1 MGSCVF
7 GSVEAIDFEVKSDMK
22 NVPQGPSFEYSEGG
36 MFYKPRQWNMA
47 LTYVGTPGSS
57 QLPVGITSAGHDPE
71 FEFVQ
76 DDHHLYPTVMPLFVK
91 ERVLGQGASSE
102 VAKVVR
108 KSDGKAFAMKIMSR
122 NDKWNPILFRQEWKL
137 LSMLEH
143 PNILR
148 SRDCYMD
155 KDNFYICTDLCK
167 GGELFDKIKEMKRF
181 AEVEAADI
189 IETILSAIA
198 HCHSKNIV
206 HRDLKPENILF
217 RTRATKDLIIIDF
230 GDAKIIEDEG
240 LYDDFVGTAFYLAP
254 ECIRNRKGWELK
266 KTDIWTIGIIA
277 YVMLTGR
284 PPFYG
289 RDNRAILRKIL
300 RAKINWKT
308 RKRCKISSSAKHFV
322 EWLLMKDPK
331 ERPTADQ
338 ALQHRWLKG
347 NAATEDLG
355 IELLNNISE
364 YSKATRLKKVLVRVF
379 ANEMTEQ
386 DHLALK
392 EEFDLMDR
400 SGNGE
405 VDVNDLTEF
414 ILKKGGTRVGRVE
427 AHERACAIIDHP
439 DRSGNGVLRVEEW
452 KNVQIAAKMRTDE
465 DLLKKQFERI
475 DHNNDGFITH
485 DKLAML
491 FNCSIT
497 KELVGSMIKEIDH
510 DNDGKISYKEFI
522 QAMKD
527 GSLKKALTTRTPFTK
542 KMTERL
548 LLEVKSTL

>member
-1 MGSCVF
+1 MGNCVC
-7 GSVEAIDFEVKSDMK
+7 GSVKDIDFDVKSDMK
-22 NVPQGPSFEYSEGG
+22 TVPQGPSFVYSDRGTL
-36 MFYKPRQWNMA
+36 YKQRPWSNISPPSK
-47 LTYVGTPGSS
+47 VENPGPS
-57 QLPVGITSAGHDPE
+57 QLPVGIISAGHDPE
-71 FEFVQ
+71 FAFIK
-76 DDHHLYPTVMPLFVK
+76 DDHHLSPSVMPLFIK
-91 ERVLGQGASSE
+91 DRVLGQGASSE

-108 KSDGKAFAMKIMSR
+108 KSDGREFAMKIMSR
-122 NDKWNPILFRQEWKL
+122 KDKWNPILFRQEWEL

-167 GGELFDKIKEMKRF
+167 GGELFDKIKQMKSF

-189 IETILSAIA
+189 IETIISAIA

-217 RTRATKDLIIIDF
+217 RTKATKDLIIIDF
-230 GDAKIIEDEG
+230 GDAKVIEEEG

-266 KTDIWTIGIIA
+266 KTDIWTIGVIA

-300 RAKINWKT
+300 RANVNWKT
-308 RKRCKISSSAKHFV
+308 RKSICKISSCAKHFV

-338 ALQHRWLKG
+338 ALKHKWLKG
-347 NAATEDLG
+347 NAATDDLG
-355 IELLNNISE
+355 TELLNNISE
-364 YSKATRLKKVLVRVF
+364 YAKATRLKKVLVRVF

-392 EEFDLMDR
+392 EQFDLMDR

-414 ILKKGGTRVGRVE
+414 ILKKGGTRVE
-427 AHERACAIIDHP
+427 ARETALAIIKADG
-439 DRSGNGVLRVEEW
+439 SGNGVLRVEEW
-452 KNVQIAAKMRTDE
+452 KNVQIAAKMRSDE
-465 DLLKKQFERI
+465 DLLKEQFKRI
-475 DHNNDGFITH
+475 DRNNDGFITR

-497 KELVGSMIKEIDH
+497 KDLVGSMIKEIDH
-510 DNDGKISYKEFI
+510 DDDGKISYEEFI

-527 GSLKKALTTRTPFTK
+527 GSLKRALTTRTPFTK
-542 KMTERL
+542 KMTDRL

>member
-1 MGSCVF
+1 MGTCVC
-7 GSVEAIDFEVKSDMK
+7 GSAEAIDFDFKSDSRTA
-22 NVPQGPSFEYSEGG
+22 PQAPSFIYSDGAMLCKERPSLDISPPNYVGNPGPS
-36 MFYKPRQWNMA
+36 K
-47 LTYVGTPGSS
+47 
-57 QLPVGITSAGHDPE
+57 LPVGITSVGHDPE
-71 FEFVQ
+71 FEFIQ
-76 DDHHLYPTVMPLFVK
+76 DDHHLSPSVMPLFVK

-108 KSDGKAFAMKIMSR
+108 KSDGKEFAMKIMSR
-122 NDKWNPILFRQEWKL
+122 NDKWNPILFRQEWEL

-167 GGELFDKIKEMKRF
+167 GGELFDKIKQMKSF

-189 IETILSAIA
+189 IETIISAIA

-217 RTRATKDLIIIDF
+217 RTKATKDLIIIDF
-230 GDAKIIEDEG
+230 GDAKIIEEEA

-266 KTDIWTIGIIA
+266 KTDIWTIGVIA

-289 RDNRAILRKIL
+289 RDNKAILRKIL
-300 RAKINWKT
+300 RAKISWKT
-308 RKRCKISSSAKHFV
+308 RKSTSKISSCAKHFV

-331 ERPTADQ
+331 ERPTANE
-338 ALQHRWLKG
+338 ALEHKWLKG
-347 NAATEDLG
+347 NAATDDLG
-355 IELLNNISE
+355 TELLNNISE
-364 YSKATRLKKVLVRVF
+364 YAKATRLKKVLVRVF

-392 EEFDLMDR
+392 EQFDLMDR

-414 ILKKGGTRVGRVE
+414 ILKKGGTRVE
-427 AHERACAIIDHP
+427 AHQRACAIIDHA

-452 KNVQIAAKMRTDE
+452 KNVQIAAKMRSDE
-465 DLLKKQFERI
+465 GLLKKQFKRI
-475 DHNNDGFITH
+475 DHNNDGFITQ

-491 FNCSIT
+491 FNRSIT
-497 KELVGSMIKEIDH
+497 KELIGSMIKEIDH
-510 DNDGKISYKEFI
+510 DNDGKISYAEFI
-522 QAMKD
+522 EAMKD
-527 GSLKKALTTRTPFTK
+527 GSLKKALTTRTRFTK
-542 KMTERL
+542 KMTDRL
-548 LLEVKSTL
+548 LLEVESTL